1 MRIAFFL
8 QLKLSESDAY
18 TAAVPFAPV
27 CTRGCIIRCTKAVL
41 AVYYIS
47 TQLFRAPRMLPV
59 RASGGGA
66 REWRAFYRPR
76 RPKRSTLKT
85 NRTRVQQQTSA
96 VLLCHIIRTRY
107 RTSCKPLSYRVVP
120 HGDARASNEAPML
133 MPNCYL
139 YTR

>member
-66 REWRAFYRPR
+66 REWRAFYSIDQGDPNGPHSKPIELEYSSR
-76 RPKRSTLKT
+76 L
-85 NRTRVQQQTSA
+85 QQYCCA
-96 VLLCHIIRTRY
+96 I
-107 RTSCKPLSYRVVP
+107 SYELDIVR
-120 HGDARASNEAPML
+120 RASLCRTE
-133 MPNCYL
+133 
-139 YTR
+139 